1 MVRPLLLAVALIVT
15 GSVGVASA
23 QVRAG
28 EGDSIEVGLL
38 TCSAGQK
45 VYSLYGHTAI
55 RYHDLRTGDDWTFNY
70 GVFNVNKPH
79 FVLRFLFGLTD
90 YELGVLPMDIF
101 VEEYRREGRAVT
113 EQVLNMTAEEKRR
126 LWDEL
131 AVNFRPE
138 NRVYRYNYFYDNC
151 TTRARDM
158 IELAFG
164 GRLAYAH
171 AGENGADGLS
181 YRSLVRAHAAGHPW
195 AAFGNDLC
203 LGLKADRPTDWRQ
216 RQFLPE
222 ELMGDMDKATVSDG
236 GSECP
241 AVLQTRTVVKGVP
254 QTVASEFPLSPLAC
268 ALSLLVVTLVV
279 CGVEW
284 KAKRWLRFYDVLL
297 MLAQGV
303 AGIVVV
309 ALLFSEHP
317 TTSTNLTALL
327 LNPLPLLFL
336 YSVVRGRPTHW
347 WRLSVALSVLFLAG
361 AAVQC
366 YAEGMVVVAL
376 SLLLRGVLGEVRQRH
391 RRIK

>member
-1 MVRPLLLAVALIVT
+1 MLLLA
-15 GSVGVASA
+15 GGCGVVSA

-55 RYHDLRTGDDWTFNY
+55 RYHDLRTGEDWTFNY
-70 GVFNVNKPH
+70 GVFNVKKPY

-90 YELGVLPMDIF
+90 YELGALPMDIF
-101 VEEYRREGRAVT
+101 VQEYRREGRTVT
-113 EQVLNMTAEEKRR
+113 EQVLNMTTNEKHR
-126 LWDEL
+126 LWNEL
-131 AVNFRPE
+131 AVNYKPE

-164 GRLAYAH
+164 GRLAYGH
-171 AGENGADGLS
+171 AADADADGLS
-181 YRSLVRAHAAGHPW
+181 YRSLIHAHTVEHPW
-195 AAFGNDLC
+195 AAFGNDVC
-203 LGLKADRPTDWRQ
+203 LGLKADWSTDWRE

-222 ELMGDMDKATVSDG
+222 VLMDDMAKATVSDG
-236 GSECP
+236 GSNSP
-241 AVLQTRTVVKGVP
+241 AVLLTRTVVDGR
-254 QTVASEFPLSPLAC
+254 QQVAESEFQLSPTAC
-268 ALSLLVVTLVV
+268 AWLLLAVTLAVS
-279 CGVEW
+279 GVEW
-284 KAKRWLRFYDVLL
+284 KAKRWLRFYDALL

-303 AGIVVV
+303 AGIIVV

-336 YSVVRGRPTHW
+336 YSVVRGRTTRW
-347 WRLSVALSVLFLAG
+347 WRWSVALSALFVLG
-361 AAVQC
+361 AVVQC

-376 SLLLRGVLGEVRQRH
+376 SLLLRGVLGEMRQR
-391 RRIK
+391 RRHI

>member
-1 MVRPLLLAVALIVT
+1 MLLLA
-15 GSVGVASA
+15 GGCGVVSA

-55 RYHDLRTGDDWTFNY
+55 RYHDLRTGEDWTFNY
-70 GVFNVNKPH
+70 GVFNVKKPY

-90 YELGVLPMDIF
+90 YELGALPMDIF
-101 VEEYRREGRAVT
+101 VQEYRREGRTVT
-113 EQVLNMTAEEKRR
+113 EQVLNMTTDEKHR
-126 LWDEL
+126 LWNEL
-131 AVNFRPE
+131 AVNYKPE

-164 GRLAYAH
+164 GRLAYGH
-171 AGENGADGLS
+171 AADADADGLS
-181 YRSLVRAHAAGHPW
+181 YRSLIHAHTVEHPW
-195 AAFGNDLC
+195 AAFGNDVC
-203 LGLKADRPTDWRQ
+203 LGLKADWSTDWRE

-222 ELMGDMDKATVSDG
+222 VLMGDMAKATVSDG
-236 GSECP
+236 GSNSP
-241 AVLQTRTVVKGVP
+241 AVLLTRTVVDGR
-254 QTVASEFPLSPLAC
+254 QQVAESEFPLSPTAC
-268 ALSLLVVTLVV
+268 AWLLLAVTLAVS
-279 CGVEW
+279 GVEW
-284 KAKRWLRFYDVLL
+284 KAKRWLRFYDALL

-303 AGIVVV
+303 AGIIVV

-336 YSVVRGRPTHW
+336 YSVVRGRPTRW
-347 WRLSVALSVLFLAG
+347 WRWSAALSALFVLG
-361 AAVQC
+361 AVVQC

-376 SLLLRGVLGEVRQRH
+376 SLLLRGVLGEMRQR
-391 RRIK
+391 RRHIK

>member
-1 MVRPLLLAVALIVT
+1 MLLLA
-15 GSVGVASA
+15 GGCGVVSA

-55 RYHDLRTGDDWTFNY
+55 RYHDLRTGEDWTFNY
-70 GVFNVNKPH
+70 GVFNVKKPY

-90 YELGVLPMDIF
+90 YELGALPMDIF
-101 VEEYRREGRAVT
+101 VQEYRREGRTVT
-113 EQVLNMTAEEKRR
+113 EQVLNMTTDEKHR
-126 LWDEL
+126 LWNEL
-131 AVNFRPE
+131 AVNYKPE

-164 GRLAYAH
+164 GRLAYGH
-171 AGENGADGLS
+171 AADADADGLS
-181 YRSLVRAHAAGHPW
+181 YRSLIHAHTVEHPW
-195 AAFGNDLC
+195 AAFGNDVC
-203 LGLKADRPTDWRQ
+203 LGLKADWSTDWRE

-222 ELMGDMDKATVSDG
+222 VLMGDMAKATVSDG
-236 GSECP
+236 GSNSP
-241 AVLQTRTVVKGVP
+241 AVLLTRTVVDGR
-254 QTVASEFPLSPLAC
+254 QQVAESEFPLSPTAC
-268 ALSLLVVTLVV
+268 AWLLLAVTLAVS
-279 CGVEW
+279 GVEW
-284 KAKRWLRFYDVLL
+284 KAKRWLRFYDALL

-303 AGIVVV
+303 AGIIVV

-336 YSVVRGRPTHW
+336 YSVARGRTTRW
-347 WRLSVALSVLFLAG
+347 WRWSVALSVLFVLG
-361 AAVQC
+361 AVVQC

-376 SLLLRGVLGEVRQRH
+376 SLLLRGVLGEMRQR
-391 RRIK
+391 RRHIK